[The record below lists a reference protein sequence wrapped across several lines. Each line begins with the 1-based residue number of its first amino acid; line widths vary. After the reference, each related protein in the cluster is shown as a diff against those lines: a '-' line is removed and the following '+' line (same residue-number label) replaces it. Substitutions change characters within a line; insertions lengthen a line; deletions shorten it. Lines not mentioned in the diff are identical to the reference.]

1 MVENGAWLEAQNAV
15 IGCVLVD
22 PSTSAELLSNTARE
36 DFSGAALTVYDAVSE
51 IFVGGQTPDPVLIAG
66 KVGAEYRDYL
76 AQLIEMTPSA
86 AVLGQYIGLVKERS
100 RMIRL
105 RELLMDGAMADSLE
119 DMKSAVQ
126 SANEVCIQEQRSQ
139 AHSLYDLALRF
150 YDRVQNGE
158 EYILTGIAEI
168 DSRLHL
174 RPGGMNVIG
183 AAPGRGKTALAL
195 QIAYSQSANYR
206 VGYYTLEADMD
217 QLYERLLACGSGVS
231 MDRLTNKQLLT
242 DSDLTNIANANER
255 FTKQALHIVEAHSWS
270 VDDIFHHAVANR
282 YSVIVIDYLQLCASS
297 GKDRTQEVAKISMRI
312 HTLAQRNK
320 ILVHA
325 LSQVSREFK
334 AGKQSEEIG
343 MTDLRESGQI
353 EQDADSI
360 MLLYLSQKDN
370 FAGDRELKIAKNKQG
385 RTGYLTLR
393 WYGDIQKF
401 VPRPTQSAPPVPV
414 TFRKLP
420 DRTPVPKEF
429 EQTAIGQNDRED

>member
-36 DFSGAALTVYDAVSE
+36 DFSGAALTVYDAISE

-195 QIAYSQSANYR
+195 QIAYSQAANYR